1 MANTPHFSP
10 VRLKAS
16 SEEAAIS
23 QALMMVGATRDDVEV
38 EVLEKTDKGVTV
50 RVSPRRSSGDAI
62 ETARPAEIAD
72 APSVSAPVEETASE
86 ASEDA
91 VEEDEEVI
99 EAPDYDDEGADLDV
113 EELTDV
119 EAVPAPTEAALVVRE
134 ADPAQVQRAQ
144 ELAQDFLERMG
155 LEATVNLVPP
165 PSSAVE
171 EVASATPIVYLNIE
185 GEDVGILIGK
195 HGQTLQSFQYLL
207 NLTLNNRVHETDGDE
222 HDALRV
228 IVDAGGYRLRR
239 AQSLEQAAR
248 NAASRAKRDRR
259 SIRLDPMPAHER
271 RLVHIALRGDSEIS
285 TGSEGREPHRYVVV
299 SPANRGNGY
308 SGQSQGG
315 HGSREG
321 GRSRGPRRPSYGSGS
336 GGSSSG
342 GFGGGMPRR
351 GN

>member
-50 RVSPRRSSGDAI
+50 RVSPRRSNAEATDALS
-62 ETARPAEIAD
+62 TSTPATSTSA
-72 APSVSAPVEETASE
+72 AVAPVEEEAPAASQ
-86 ASEDA
+86 DA
-91 VEEDEEVI
+91 FEETEEEVI
-99 EAPDYDDEGADLDV
+99 EAPDYDEEGAYAN
-113 EELTDV
+113 
-119 EAVPAPTEAALVVRE
+119 EAAEALEAETEAAPTGFPVRE
-134 ADPAQVQRAQ
+134 ADPAQAQRAQ
-144 ELAQDFLERMG
+144 ELAQEFLERMG
-155 LEATVNLVPP
+155 LEATVNIVPP

-171 EVASATPIVYLNIE
+171 EVASATPIVYLDIE

-195 HGQTLQSFQYLL
+195 HGQTLQSFQYLV
-207 NLTLNNRVHETDGDE
+207 NLTLNNRVHESDGDE
-222 HDALRV
+222 QEALRV
-228 IVDAGGYRLRR
+228 ILDAGGYRLRR

-308 SGQSQGG
+308 SGGQGG
-315 HGSREG
+315 QGSREG
-321 GRSRGPRRPSYGSGS
+321 GRSRGPRRSSYGSGS
-336 GGSSSG
+336 GG
-342 GFGGGMPRR
+342 FGGRAPRR
-351 GN
+351 EG